1 MWSRVGADADGGTS
15 VKVLVTGGAGYIG
28 SHVVKAL
35 RDAGHRTAAYD
46 SLIRGHRKAVL
57 AEEFHQGELAD
68 RDRLREVIASFRPEA
83 AIHLAALTSVP
94 ESVAQPSLYYR
105 QNVEAGL
112 TLLEELARVGVGP
125 FVFSSSAAVYGTPER
140 VPVSEDATPRPINP
154 YGETKLAVERM
165 LHWMA
170 GPHGFRALSLRYFN
184 ASGCDPAG
192 EIGEDHD
199 PETHLIPLVYLA
211 AAGRRGRLTVYGD
224 DYDTPDG
231 TCVRDYVHVGDLA
244 HAHVLAVEKLAGLG
258 NGGFH
263 EVLNLGAERGYSV
276 LEVIWA
282 VEKVLGR
289 PVPYEFGPRR
299 PGDPAV
305 LVASSAKARAELG
318 WRPTRSDLETIIR
331 TGWAWHEKHP
341 HGYDD

>member
-1 MWSRVGADADGGTS
+1 M

-28 SHVVKAL
+28 SHVLKAL

-46 SLIRGHRKAVL
+46 SLIRGHRKAVV
-57 AEEFHQGELAD
+57 AGEFHQGELAD

-83 AIHLAALTSVP
+83 AIHLAALASVP
-94 ESVAQPSLYYR
+94 ESVAHPSLYYR
-105 QNVEAGL
+105 QNVEGSL

-125 FVFSSSAAVYGTPER
+125 FVFSSSAAVYGTPEQ
-140 VPVSEDATPRPINP
+140 VPISETAAPRPINP

-170 GPHGFRALSLRYFN
+170 GPHGFRAVSLRYFN
-184 ASGCDPAG
+184 ACGCDPAG

-211 AAGRRGRLTVYGD
+211 AAGRRGQMTVYGD

-231 TCVRDYVHVGDLA
+231 SCVRDYIHVSDLA
-244 HAHVLAVEKLAGLG
+244 DAHVLAVESLVVAGGQSGLRG
-258 NGGFH
+258 PGHQVF
-263 EVLNLGAERGYSV
+263 NLGTELGFSV
-276 LEVIWA
+276 FEVIRA

-289 PVPYEFGPRR
+289 PVPFQVGPRR
-299 PGDPAV
+299 AGDPPV
-305 LVASSAKARAELG
+305 LVASSAKARVELG
-318 WRPTRSDLETIIR
+318 WRPTRSDLETIIGS
-331 TGWAWHEKHP
+331 GWAWHEAHP
-341 HGYDD
+341 QGYSE